1 MTTAIATV
9 STMAN
14 LATTAGTVARRVP
27 SSRETI
33 VKTTAILRHL
43 TGANPATTTPTLAP
57 LTTPTHLARKLL
69 PLSALKIVLI
79 TTGNPLRLPTL
90 TLAPGTSS
98 QYPNLSP

>member
-14 LATTAGTVARRVP
+14 LATTVGTVVEIVH
-27 SSRETI
+27 RETI
-33 VKTTAILRHL
+33 VKTTAILKHL
-43 TGANPATTTPTLAP
+43 IGANPATTTPTLAP